1 MRRCPRARFSIQ
13 LERNRPMKGDKKVI
27 DALNEVLTAELTA
40 INIYYLHYKM
50 QEDWGYE
57 KLAAH
62 AKEES
67 MGEMKHANKIIERIL
82 FLDGAPNMAR
92 YDEILVGSN
101 VEQQLKNQLKIEMAH
116 VERLRKHIKLCI
128 EKNDYATKEMLDEI
142 LVETE
147 ESVDWIE
154 TQFVRIKDVG
164 IQNYLAEHM
173 KADE

>member
-1 MRRCPRARFSIQ
+1 MRRAPRAHFQ
-13 LERNRPMKGDKKVI
+13 YHFERIWPMKGDKKVI
-27 DALNEVLTAELTA
+27 DALNDVLTAELTA

-57 KLAAH
+57 KIAAH
-62 AKEES
+62 SKEES

-92 YDEILVGSN
+92 YDEILVGN
-101 VEQQLKNQLKIEMAH
+101 TVEQQLKNQLKIENNH
-116 VERLRKHIKLCI
+116 VERLRKHIKLCSD
-128 EKNDYATKEMLDEI
+128 KSDFGTKEMLDEI

-147 ESVDWIE
+147 DSVDWLE

-173 KADE
+173 NTDE